1 MARRAPLRVEDA
13 VLLEDLRNDG
23 NGGVDGVRDDQDER
37 LRCCGRDTGSK
48 ITNDTGV
55 DLVIVSDGVLHVYDM
70 LTLNRSSLH
79 RTFVQSI
86 HASFN
91 SVGL

>member
-55 DLVIVSDGVLHVYDM
+55 DLVIVSQWTFAHVRHAHLEQVVPTSYVCSV
-70 LTLNRSSLH
+70 SS
-79 RTFVQSI
+79 
-86 HASFN
+86 
-91 SVGL
+91 